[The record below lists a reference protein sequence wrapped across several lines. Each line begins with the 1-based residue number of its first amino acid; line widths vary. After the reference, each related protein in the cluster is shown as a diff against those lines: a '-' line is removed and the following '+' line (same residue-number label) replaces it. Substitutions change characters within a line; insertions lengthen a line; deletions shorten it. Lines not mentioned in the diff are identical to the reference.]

1 MRVIYLLHIIGA
13 LAMGFYLIL
22 PFLVGKL
29 NNMSAPAQEGV
40 VSAIRTLNRFA
51 QYALI
56 IQLLTGGYM
65 LTGEDYSIAWMVI
78 VFLLLLIIAGL
89 GGMMGKP
96 LRLAIEGIS
105 KGSDIST
112 QRAKL
117 RTFSVLLAVCM
128 LLMLFFMVYRRII

>member
-29 NNMSAPAQEGV
+29 NNMSAPAQEGA
-40 VSAIRTLNRFA
+40 VSAVRTLNRFA

-65 LTGEDYSIAWMVI
+65 LTGEDYSIAWMVV
-78 VFLLLLIIAGL
+78 VFLLFLIIAGL

-96 LRLAIEGIS
+96 LRLAIDGIS
-105 KGSDIST
+105 KGSDISA

-117 RTFSVLLAVCM
+117 RTFSVLLAISM